1 MSAKNWLL
9 HVRSINPLAE
19 RLYESG
25 SREAFLD
32 ASERLLERVVQR
44 MEGSR
49 STYRKLDEPDL
60 SKLIVELLGEL
71 VPCESEAHQNGH
83 VDVTIRHPRG
93 KGFRHITECKIWN
106 GGRWHRA
113 GMQQLLGYATG
124 REGRAMSL
132 AFFVRHKRM
141 VFLMDRLRRQLGP
154 ANDPVLLGEA
164 EDHVAIPGAFV
175 TRHEHASGSTLRIVH
190 LGCSL
195 WEEGVED
202 LGEDED

>member
-19 RLYESG
+19 RLFNST

-32 ASERLLERVVQR
+32 AAEQLMERVVQR

-60 SKLIVELLGEL
+60 SKIIVELLGEL
-71 VPCESEAHQNGH
+71 VPCASEAHQNGH

-93 KGFRHITECKIWN
+93 KGYTHITECKIWN
-106 GGRWHRA
+106 GGRWHRG

-141 VFLMDRLRRQLGP
+141 VFLLERLRKQLGS
-154 ANDPVLLGEA
+154 ASDPPLLGPP
-164 EDHVAIPGAFV
+164 EDHPYIAGAFV
-175 TRHEHASGSTLRIVH
+175 TRHEHTSGHSLGIVH

-195 WEEGVED
+195 WEDGAED
-202 LGEDED
+202 LGEGEE